1 MQLRSLPRTVWLLGL
16 ISLLNDAASELVY
29 PLLPLFVATS
39 LAGGPFALGLVE
51 GSAEAAASLL
61 KLASGAW
68 YDRIGR
74 ARPFVIVGYAAAAV
88 ARPVIA
94 LAQTWPAV
102 LGLRVADRVGKG
114 LRSAPR
120 DALLSRSVPPAQLG
134 AAFGVHR
141 AFDNAGA
148 VLGPLISAA
157 LLDLGTPVRH
167 ILAWAAVPGVLCV
180 ALALWVREA
189 RSPSFAPGAAAPG
202 AKEGRAKSGPAPSWQ
217 WHTLPLQFRRLL
229 VAVGLFA
236 LGNVSSVFFLLRAS
250 QLGMSGARVALLWAL
265 VSGMSTMLSVP
276 LSAWSDRIGRLPLLL
291 AGWSVF
297 ALLCF
302 GFGGATSSTI
312 VWPLA
317 AALGVY
323 LAATEGV
330 ERALVGDAVASAQR
344 GSAYGWY
351 HLVRGGMLLPS
362 AAWIGAIWQTLDARW
377 AFFGAGACTLLAT
390 VLLLVWVRPPAP
402 AHSKQGAQ

>member
-1 MQLRSLPRTVWLLGL
+1 MQAWTLRSLPRAVWLLGV

-29 PLLPLFVATS
+29 PLLPLFVATTLS
-39 LAGGPFALGLVE
+39 GGPFALGLVE
-51 GSAEAAASLL
+51 GAAEASASLL
-61 KLASGAW
+61 KLVSGAW

-94 LAQTWPAV
+94 LAQTWPVV

-120 DALLSRSVPPAQLG
+120 DALLSRSVPPEQLG
-134 AAFGVHR
+134 IAFGVHR

-148 VLGPLISAA
+148 VIGPLMAAA
-157 LLDLGTPVRH
+157 LLALGMPVRR
-167 ILAWAAVPGVLCV
+167 ILGWAVVPGILCV
-180 ALALWVREA
+180 LLALWVREPAA
-189 RSPSFAPGAAAPG
+189 R
-202 AKEGRAKSGPAPSWQ
+202 APSATAPTWHWQ
-217 WHTLPLQFRRLL
+217 ALPPRFRRLL

-250 QLGMSGARVALLWAL
+250 QLGLSGTSVALLWSL
-265 VSGMSTMLSVP
+265 VSTLSTLLSVP
-276 LSAWSDRIGRLPLLL
+276 LSAWSDRVGRMPLLL
-291 AGWSVF
+291 GGWCLF
-297 ALLCF
+297 GLLCIVL
-302 GFGGATSSTI
+302 GTATGTAI

-330 ERALVGDAVASAQR
+330 ERALVGDAVEPAQR

-362 AAWIGAIWQTLDARW
+362 AAWIGATWELLDARW
-377 AFFGAGACTLLAT
+377 AFFGAGACALLAS
-390 VLLLVWVRPPAP
+390 VLLLVWARPALPA
-402 AHSKQGAQ
+402 ASEQSAQ

>member
-1 MQLRSLPRTVWLLGL
+1 MQAWTLRSLPRAVWLLGV

-29 PLLPLFVATS
+29 PLLPLFVATTLS
-39 LAGGPFALGLVE
+39 GGPFALGLVE
-51 GSAEAAASLL
+51 GAAEASASLL
-61 KLASGAW
+61 KLVSGAW

-94 LAQTWPAV
+94 LAQTWPVV

-120 DALLSRSVPPAQLG
+120 DALLSRSVPPEQLG
-134 AAFGVHR
+134 IAFGVHR

-148 VLGPLISAA
+148 VIGPLMAAA
-157 LLDLGTPVRH
+157 LLALGMPVRR
-167 ILAWAAVPGVLCV
+167 ILGWAVVPGILCV
-180 ALALWVREA
+180 LLALWVREPAA
-189 RSPSFAPGAAAPG
+189 R
-202 AKEGRAKSGPAPSWQ
+202 APSATAPTWHWQ
-217 WHTLPLQFRRLL
+217 ALPPRFRRLL

-250 QLGMSGARVALLWAL
+250 QLGLSGTSVALLWSL
-265 VSGMSTMLSVP
+265 VSTLSTLLSVP
-276 LSAWSDRIGRLPLLL
+276 LSAWSDRVGRMPLLL
-291 AGWSVF
+291 GGWCLF
-297 ALLCF
+297 GLLCIAL
-302 GFGGATSSTI
+302 GTATGTAI

-330 ERALVGDAVASAQR
+330 ERALVGDAVEPAQR

-362 AAWIGAIWQTLDARW
+362 AAWIGATWELLDARW
-377 AFFGAGACTLLAT
+377 AFFGAGACALLAS
-390 VLLLVWVRPPAP
+390 VLLLVWARPALPA
-402 AHSKQGAQ
+402 ASEQSAQ

>member
-1 MQLRSLPRTVWLLGL
+1 MPAPMLRSLPRTVWLLGL

-29 PLLPLFVATS
+29 PLLPLFVATA
-39 LAGGPFALGLVE
+39 LAGGPFGLGLVE
-51 GSAEAAASLL
+51 GTAEASASLL
-61 KLASGAW
+61 KLVSGAW
-68 YDRIGR
+68 YDRVGR
-74 ARPFVIVGYAAAAV
+74 ARPFVIAGYAAAAI

-94 LAQTWPAV
+94 LAQSWPAV
-102 LGLRVADRVGKG
+102 LGLRVADRLGKG

-148 VLGPLISAA
+148 VIGPLVAAA
-157 LLDLGTPVRH
+157 LLGLGMPVRQ
-167 ILAWAAVPGVLCV
+167 ILGWAVVPSILCV
-180 ALALWVREA
+180 LLALRVRESGAPVEA
-189 RSPSFAPGAAAPG
+189 RSAKAGAA
-202 AKEGRAKSGPAPSWQ
+202 RSWQ
-217 WHTLPLQFRRLL
+217 WDALPRPFRRLL

-250 QLGMSGARVALLWAL
+250 QLGMSSARVALLWAL
-265 VSGMSTMLSVP
+265 VSALSTMLSVP

-291 AGWSVF
+291 AGWSLF

-302 GFGGATSSTI
+302 GFGAATGPLI

-330 ERALVGDAVASAQR
+330 ERALVGDAVEPSQR

-362 AAWIGAIWQTLDARW
+362 AAWIGALWQALDARW
-377 AFFGAGACTLLAT
+377 AFYAAGGCALLAS
-390 VLLLVWVRPPAP
+390 VVLLVWVRPSVPAT
-402 AHSKQGAQ
+402 SEQGAQ

>member
-1 MQLRSLPRTVWLLGL
+1 MPLSMLRSLPRTVWLLGL

-29 PLLPLFVATS
+29 PLLPLFVATA
-39 LAGGPFALGLVE
+39 LAGGPLGLGLVE
-51 GSAEAAASLL
+51 GTAEASASLL
-61 KLASGAW
+61 KLVSGAW
-68 YDRIGR
+68 YDRVGR
-74 ARPFVIVGYAAAAV
+74 ARPFVIAGYAAAAI

-94 LAQTWPAV
+94 LAQSWPAV
-102 LGLRVADRVGKG
+102 LGLRVADRLGKG

-148 VLGPLISAA
+148 VIGPLMTAA
-157 LLDLGTPVRH
+157 LLSLGMPVRQ
-167 ILAWAAVPGVLCV
+167 ILGWAVVPSILCV
-180 ALALWVREA
+180 MLALRVRESGAPAEVRSAKAGPA
-189 RSPSFAPGAAAPG
+189 RS
-202 AKEGRAKSGPAPSWQ
+202 
-217 WHTLPLQFRRLL
+217 WHWDALPRPFRRLL
-229 VAVGLFA
+229 LAVGLFA

-250 QLGMSGARVALLWAL
+250 QLGMSSARVALLWAL
-265 VSGMSTMLSVP
+265 VSALSTMLSVP

-291 AGWSVF
+291 AGWSLF

-302 GFGGATSSTI
+302 GFGAATGPLI

-330 ERALVGDAVASAQR
+330 ERALVGDAVEPSQR

-362 AAWIGAIWQTLDARW
+362 AAWIGALWQALDARW
-377 AFFGAGACTLLAT
+377 AFYAAGGCALLGS
-390 VLLLVWVRPPAP
+390 VLLLVWVRPSVPA
-402 AHSKQGAQ
+402 ASEQGAQ

>member
-1 MQLRSLPRTVWLLGL
+1 MPLSMLRSLPRTVWLLGL

-29 PLLPLFVATS
+29 PLLPLFVATA

-51 GSAEAAASLL
+51 GSAEASASLL
-61 KLASGAW
+61 KLVSGAW
-68 YDRIGR
+68 YDRAGR
-74 ARPFVIVGYAAAAV
+74 ARPFVIAGYAVAAV

-94 LAQTWPAV
+94 LAQSWPAV
-102 LGLRVADRVGKG
+102 LVLRVADRLGKG

-120 DALLSRSVPPAQLG
+120 DALLSRSVPAAQLG

-148 VLGPLISAA
+148 VIGPLMAAA
-157 LLDLGTPVRH
+157 LLGLGMPVRH
-167 ILAWAAVPGVLCV
+167 ILGWAVVPSVLCV
-180 ALALWVREA
+180 MLALRVRESGQPAAAQA
-189 RSPSFAPGAAAPG
+189 RSTKA
-202 AKEGRAKSGPAPSWQ
+202 GRAKAWQ
-217 WHTLPLQFRRLL
+217 WNALPRPFRRLL
-229 VAVGLFA
+229 LAVGLFA

-250 QLGMSGARVALLWAL
+250 QLGMSGPRVALLWAL
-265 VSGMSTMLSVP
+265 VSSLSTMLSLP

-291 AGWSVF
+291 GGWSLF
-297 ALLCF
+297 GLLCF
-302 GFGGATSSTI
+302 GFACATGPLI

-330 ERALVGDAVASAQR
+330 ERALVGDAVGPAQR

-362 AAWIGAIWQTLDARW
+362 AAWIGAVWQAFDARW
-377 AFFGAGACTLLAT
+377 AFYGAGACTLLAGL
-390 VLLLVWVRPPAP
+390 LLLVWVRPSVPAAP
-402 AHSKQGAQ
+402 SEQGAQ